1 MIIKYDI
8 NYLVQV
14 VNDALSEEE
23 RYHVQTKDLPREYIP
38 SMKPE
43 VAHRWGELTERRSGA
58 WNAVSVACKL
68 LNVDRGRL
76 VSVVKSMNRYERRE
90 RWQVCAYVTCDDSF
104 RRFVSDDFEAR
115 YPYLYYQSTGR
126 KMEGVEDHEK

>member
-1 MIIKYDI
+1 MIMKYDV

-23 RYHVQTKDLPREYIP
+23 WYHAQTKDLPHGYIP

-43 VAHRWGELTERRSGA
+43 IAHRWGELTERLSGA

-68 LNVDRGRL
+68 LNVDQDRL

-90 RWQVCAYVTCDDSF
+90 RWHVCAHITCDDSF
-104 RRFVSDDFEAR
+104 RRFVSDDFELR
-115 YPYLYYQSTGR
+115 YPYQYYQSTGR
-126 KMEGVEDHEK
+126 KMKGVNKSEP